1 MALADTNNS
10 GGIDVDEFMQKNAL
24 KRFMELEDYIGERIR
39 QGAEVLR
46 RLQLKNALLGQDR

>member
-39 QGAEVLR
+39 QGAEVL
-46 RLQLKNALLGQDR
+46 DD